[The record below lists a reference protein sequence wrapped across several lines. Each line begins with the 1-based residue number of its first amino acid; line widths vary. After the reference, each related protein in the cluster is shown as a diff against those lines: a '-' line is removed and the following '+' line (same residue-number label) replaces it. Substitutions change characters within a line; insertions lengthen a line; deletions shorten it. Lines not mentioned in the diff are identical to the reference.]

1 MMSTFRQSSFSILR
15 FVIRGFVYWGISLLG
30 VNYDAV
36 INEECIS
43 SIVILNSAVRY
54 SGIGLLGVNYDAEIN
69 EEYISSIVILNSA
82 VRYSGNGYLL
92 AVMRNQ
98 FLVSPFRR

>member
-1 MMSTFRQSSFSILR
+1 MKSAFHQSLFSILR
-15 FVIRGFVYWGISLLG
+15 FVIRGLV
-30 VNYDAV
+30 
-36 INEECIS
+36 
-43 SIVILNSAVRY
+43 Y
-54 SGIGLLGVNYDAEIN
+54 SGISLLGVNYDAEIN

-82 VRYSGNGYLL
+82 VRYLGIGYLL